1 MIYKANVVTIKMQK
15 VHSPAKIHFKSSYP
29 PSIWYE
35 NYRFCP
41 YSCQT
46 CYNNKQTHGT
56 KRIHHAH
63 FVNLKQK
70 SIIKK
75 TFMNQFAKKTSLL
88 ALSLLL
94 GAGSNYAW
102 DNTSDAELPQS
113 SRRVVM
119 MGNSITDYWL
129 NHEVNNHKEFF
140 TDNGA
145 LCRGVSG
152 QKTPAM
158 VERFT
163 NDVVN
168 LHPLVVVIAGGVNDI
183 NSGTTP
189 EEVFA
194 NTKKMVEMAVK
205 AGIRPILATI
215 NPSGWGKDTVD
226 KYRKYNSLIKAY
238 CEENGYAFCNYFDA
252 LKMSDT
258 EYNEMKVQYR
268 GRANNSDH
276 LHPSKAG
283 YLVMESIL
291 IPLIEDQIWTEGI
304 YEAEHAAKKGTAIVD
319 ATDPNASNGSYVGW
333 IGNGNTLS
341 LGYNATEAGCYAF
354 TFTYATG
361 EARNVEL
368 TVNGTTL
375 TVTCPGTGG
384 YGFDN
389 SRTFTM
395 HLLLKKGYNTLVVGN
410 ENGNAPN
417 IDKFEMVAA
426 PENAG
431 KALGL
436 YFPKYSV
443 IGDSFST
450 YQGYME
456 TGVGEDDARA
466 EYPQDKYDLTSVND
480 TWWKQYEALSGSKLA
495 QNNSISGT
503 CMSYISLNGSGT
515 TKTVSFVNRI
525 TKMRQ
530 ADLFII
536 EGGTNDFSGGRTTYT
551 KATDATINGQ
561 KIVGE
566 YKWDEFEADMPEYRF
581 VRPAVAYMIYYLQYK
596 YPGCTVVF
604 MANNSIPSEG
614 RESFRT
620 ICERFGAI
628 YYEMYDID
636 KTNGHPSKAGMTS
649 IANQLTETLVNY
661 VLAGNK
667 PSIELPQYYI
677 YNVGMQKYI
686 KTGGINKDPDSPTL
700 VDSQEEATV
709 QNITLQEDGT
719 YLIADPDWQKGWGV
733 QGRQT
738 VYISTNGVESTVSW
752 GTNNTPGWI
761 FRSTGEEDYVHIT
774 YSWDDYTPGT
784 YQVEDPSQQNYALYY
799 GAYGQAT
806 DQWNRPSRNEV
817 KSDGIYGTLY
827 SSIAQY
833 GDNAKWRIIPVKGNP
848 VDVIPGEATS
858 ISPINTTQQIGNPN
872 YYNLNGQVVPKNY
885 KGIVIHNGK
894 KILQ

>member
-1 MIYKANVVTIKMQK
+1 MKLT
-15 VHSPAKIHFKSSYP
+15 
-29 PSIWYE
+29 
-35 NYRFCP
+35 
-41 YSCQT
+41 
-46 CYNNKQTHGT
+46 T
-56 KRIHHAH
+56 KRT
-63 FVNLKQK
+63 L
-70 SIIKK
+70 
-75 TFMNQFAKKTSLL
+75 ML
-88 ALSLLL
+88 ALSALLCS
-94 GAGSNYAW
+94 GAAMAW
-102 DNTSDAELPQS
+102 DNAADAKLPQS

-119 MGNSITDYWL
+119 MGNSITDYWK

-145 LCRGVSG
+145 LCRGISG

-158 VERFT
+158 VDRFVS
-163 NDVVN
+163 DVVN

-183 NSGTTP
+183 NSGTAP
-189 EEVFA
+189 NAVYQ
-194 NTKKMVEMAVK
+194 NTLKMVDMATK

-215 NPSGWGKDTVD
+215 NPSGWGKNTVD
-226 KYRKYNSLIKAY
+226 KYREYNALIEAY
-238 CEENGYAFCNYFDA
+238 CNSHGYAFCNYFDA
-252 LKMSDT
+252 LKMSEA

-268 GRANNSDH
+268 GRADNSDH

-291 IPLIEDQIWTEGI
+291 IPLIEEQIWHDGV
-304 YEAEHAAKKGTAIVD
+304 YEAEHAAQKGTSI
-319 ATDPNASNGSYVGW
+319 TDGSDTNASNGSYVGW

-341 LGYNATEAGCYAF
+341 LGYNATEEGCYAF

-361 EARNVEL
+361 EARKVEI

-375 TVTCPGTGG
+375 SVTCPATGG

-389 SRTFTM
+389 SRTYTM
-395 HLLLKKGYNTLVVGN
+395 HLLLKKGYNTIVVGN
-410 ENGNAPN
+410 EAGNAPN
-417 IDKFEMVAA
+417 IDKFEIAYA
-426 PENAG
+426 PESAA

-436 YFPKYSV
+436 YFPKYAV

-456 TGVGEDDARA
+456 TGVGEDNARA

-530 ADLFII
+530 ADLFVI
-536 EGGTNDFSGGRTTYT
+536 EGGTNDFSGGRTTYS

-566 YKWDEFEADMPEYRF
+566 YKWDGFEADMPEYRF

-604 MANNSIPSEG
+604 MANNSIPAEG
-614 RESFRT
+614 KESFKT

-636 KTNGHPSKAGMTS
+636 KTNGHPTKAGMTS
-649 IANQLTETLVNY
+649 IANQLTETLVDY
-661 VLAGNK
+661 ILEGNK
-667 PSIELPQYYI
+667 PASELPQYYI
-677 YNVGMQKYI
+677 YNVGQQKYV
-686 KTGGINKDPDSPTL
+686 KTGGIDKTPDSPEL
-700 VDSQEEATV
+700 VDTKNEATP
-709 QNITLQEDGT
+709 QHITQLEDGT
-719 YLIADPDWQKGWGV
+719 YLIADPDWKKGWGV

-738 VYISTNGVESTVSW
+738 IYISTNGTEKTVSW

-774 YSWDDYTPGT
+774 YSWGDFTQGT
-784 YQVEDPSQQNYALYY
+784 YTVENPSQKTYALYY
-799 GAYGQAT
+799 GAYEQST
-806 DQWNRPSRNEV
+806 DLWSRPGRKEV
-817 KSDGIYGTLY
+817 ENDYIYGGLY
-827 SSIAQY
+827 STIAQY
-833 GDNAKWRIIPVKGNP
+833 GDNAKWRIIPIKGNP
-848 VDVIPGEATS
+848 IEVIPGDVSSIDNIHKTETS
-858 ISPINTTQQIGNPN
+858 Q
-872 YYNLNGQVVPKNY
+872 YYNLNGQLVSQDY
-885 KGIVIHNGK
+885 KGILIYNGK
-894 KILQ
+894 KIIR